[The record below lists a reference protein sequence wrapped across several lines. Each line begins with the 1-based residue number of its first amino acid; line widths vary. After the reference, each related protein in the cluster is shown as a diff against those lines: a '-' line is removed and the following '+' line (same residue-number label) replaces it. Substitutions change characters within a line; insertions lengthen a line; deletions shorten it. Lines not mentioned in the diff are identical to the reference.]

1 MYHKIQLF
9 RFSLSF
15 NILSR
20 QFKSM
25 KQIRRFESIKQIRR
39 FESIKQITRFE
50 RFESIKLG
58 KKHLIESKLTK

>member
-25 KQIRRFESIKQIRR
+25 KQIRRFESIKQI
-39 FESIKQITRFE
+39 TRFE

>member
-50 RFESIKLG
+50 SIKLG